1 MFNDLQ
7 KNKSN
12 QIPFIK
18 ANFEQDVFFLLYIIK
33 IELETANISINNKEL
48 IDRSPINDE
57 YLKQLSSDTSLKI
70 ITTLS
75 EKYKQLMLEYFT
87 EESLSRFISERV
99 LLSLMRTSINI
110 NNEKLFNNINTN
122 TIDTK
127 KDI

>member
-1 MFNDLQ
+1 MFNDSQ
-7 KNKSN
+7 KNKSD

-18 ANFEQDVFFLLYIIK
+18 TNFEQDVFFLLYIIK
-33 IELETANISINNKEL
+33 IELETANLAINNKEL

-110 NNEKLFNNINTN
+110 NNEKLFNNTN
-122 TIDTK
+122 IADTK